1 MKFKIHVEGV
11 KLSDKQLEFAEK
23 KLEGLH
29 KYSQK
34 ITEEEMNVD
43 LKVLHNESFKQDEK
57 YKLRALLS
65 VPGVSFMAEA
75 QSLEME
81 DGVDML
87 HEKLQRQIDR
97 YKSKFLRMHKRNAVR
112 DSKSSEDFTLGAL
125 SEEDGLDTRITKR
138 KLFNNLIPMSETDAI
153 ENMEMIGHGFFL
165 FVNEA
170 TDRYNMVY
178 KRPTSGGYGV
188 IELEH
193 EVGVLSGQ

>member
-1 MKFKIHVEGV
+1 MQFNVHVEG
-11 KLSDKQLEFAEK
+11 KELDQKQLDLAER
-23 KLEGLH
+23 KLEVLH

-34 ITEEEMNVD
+34 ITEEQLNID
-43 LKVLHNESFKQDEK
+43 LRVIYNESFKQDEK

-65 VPGVSFMAEA
+65 VPGASFMAEA
-75 QSLEME
+75 QALEFE

-87 HEKLQRQIDR
+87 HDKLQRQIER
-97 YKSKFLRMHKRNAVR
+97 FKAKFIRMHKKNAVR
-112 DSKSSEDFTLGAL
+112 DMEIEGEVLEDVL
-125 SEEDGLDTRITKR
+125 SEEDGLDPRVTKR
-138 KLFNNLIPMSETDAI
+138 KLFNKLIPMTETEAI
-153 ENMEMIGHGFFL
+153 DNMEMIGHGFFL

-193 EVGVLSGQ
+193 EVGVLSGK

>member
-1 MKFKIHVEGV
+1 MKFQVHVEGV
-11 KLSDKQLEFAEK
+11 KLSDKQTDFAEK

-34 ITEEEMNVD
+34 ITEEELNID
-43 LKVLHNESFKQDEK
+43 LRVLYNDSFKQDEK
-57 YKLRALLS
+57 YKLKALIS
-65 VPGVSFMAEA
+65 VPGVSFLAEA
-75 QSLEME
+75 QSLEFE

-87 HEKLQRQIDR
+87 NEKLQRQIER
-97 YKSKFLRMHKRNAVR
+97 YKAKFIRMHKKNSVR
-112 DSKSSEDFTLGAL
+112 DASEMMEEFTSEVLSED
-125 SEEDGLDTRITKR
+125 DGLDTRVTKR
-138 KLFNNLIPMSETDAI
+138 KLFNNLIPMSETEAI
-153 ENMEMIGHGFFL
+153 DNMEMIGHGFFL

-193 EVGVLSGQ
+193 EVGVLNG